1 MTESKDN
8 SERENIFKILD
19 GMMSDLSKTKKMF
32 LIMILTILIIPPIA
46 IMVASAAFDS
56 PFHDKFQERLE
67 EKLQN
72 SLQKGDLDTDQ
83 YQHIKHIMSNDGH
96 MVHMPKG
103 PQLIIFALS
112 LAWLAIGIRQWVVL
126 SKWDKKYNKFKKDQ
140 EDIDKKLDDDSNDD
154 DN

>member
-1 MTESKDN
+1 MSKDRK
-8 SERENIFKILD
+8 ERENIFEILD
-19 GMMSDLSKTKKMF
+19 GIMFQLSKTKKMF
-32 LIMILTILIIPPIA
+32 LIMILTILIIPPIS
-46 IMVASAAFDS
+46 IMVASTVFDS

-67 EKLQN
+67 KKLQN
-72 SLQKGDLDTDQ
+72 SLDRGDLDLDQ
-83 YQHIKHIMSNDGH
+83 YQHIKHITSNDGH

-112 LAWLAIGIRQWVVL
+112 LVWLAIGIRQWVVL
-126 SKWDKKYNKFKKDQ
+126 SKWDKKYKKFKKDQ